1 MDRPTSFSSLPP
13 ELVTKICRHHTL
25 WKRDFIAL
33 RLTSKSQ
40 GIYHFASEEFAK
52 RCFTDISLVYTRY
65 SLQTFVEICKH
76 PIFGRAVRHVELSY
90 TRFRLECL
98 GQESTRLFA
107 YLGDRTTSEE
117 RHEYL
122 DSIRL
127 LVNRCDE
134 EEHLKGSDDAEDL
147 LTAAFTAL
155 SQWHHPLELFVSSSE
170 SPALSEHEIYGPEMV
185 GQYDYWECDVLG
197 TVALLYLSATFSE
210 CVVQRLQIQGLV
222 WCNLVDSSTN
232 SWRALAQLPE
242 LELSIWPAEGWEFGR
257 IPGLEGMVT
266 KLLHN
271 AVGLKSLEFELSSRD
286 YSYQSCLDE
295 TFSSMSITRLEKLTL
310 YSVDF
315 IWFEPFKKRMKSL
328 RHLEL
333 YNCVVQGGWENVLS
347 SIEKNFPR
355 LEYFLLYGIDRSWMS
370 KRHVELKGVQEVN
383 DGINKLIQSEADYFK
398 DSSDEN

>member
-1 MDRPTSFSSLPP
+1 
-13 ELVTKICRHHTL
+13 
-25 WKRDFIAL
+25 
-33 RLTSKSQ
+33 
-40 GIYHFASEEFAK
+40 
-52 RCFTDISLVYTRY
+52 
-65 SLQTFVEICKH
+65 
-76 PIFGRAVRHVELSY
+76 
-90 TRFRLECL
+90 
-98 GQESTRLFA
+98 
-107 YLGDRTTSEE
+107 
-117 RHEYL
+117 
-122 DSIRL
+122 
-127 LVNRCDE
+127 
-134 EEHLKGSDDAEDL
+134 
-147 LTAAFTAL
+147 
-155 SQWHHPLELFVSSSE
+155 
-170 SPALSEHEIYGPEMV
+170 
-185 GQYDYWECDVLG
+185 
-197 TVALLYLSATFSE
+197 
-210 CVVQRLQIQGLV
+210 VQRLQIQGLV

-347 SIEKNFPR
+347 SIEKNLPR
-355 LEYFLLYGIDRSWMS
+355 LEYFLLYGVDRPWIS
-370 KRHVELKGVQEVN
+370 RRQVELKGVQEVN